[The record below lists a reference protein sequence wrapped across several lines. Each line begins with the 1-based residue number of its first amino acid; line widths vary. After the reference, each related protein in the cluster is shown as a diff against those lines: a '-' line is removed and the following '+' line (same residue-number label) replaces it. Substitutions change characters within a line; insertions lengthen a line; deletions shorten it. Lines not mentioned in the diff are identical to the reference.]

1 MQEKRV
7 NDYWN
12 GDSNRSLSD
21 SWKGFT
27 NSLHWKEKPPKGCM
41 WSGERLTKIQTTA
54 RPDHVWPEVWTK
66 IGKAAQNREKQ
77 ELKSEKPKLDSARR
91 LRGIYFIDP
100 EDQDCKENSLH
111 KKIGKNYGSRH
122 AVQKESS
129 DQQHESGC
137 GGNCIPKGSKDH
149 LWSYSGI
156 SRFHKTKSGTFSAYK
171 TRRSHGKQRFYFDDP
186 SHCGSQI
193 YVHASS
199 DENPGCESSSG
210 QGMKEDWYN
219 PSVAN
224 GENQEQNKKRLFSK
238 HKETK
243 RKSTLLHWWTCV
255 TSEKHGLRTK
265 VTDTKAESCSVV
277 TLRKMTLEPA
287 QCWLNRARLRPK
299 WLPPKY
305 WMLLQDYQVVTDK
318 QLVQDLPTLNWYV
331 FLGKHWRSRGTS
343 WTTLKW
349 TPIGKIAVGKTIR
362 GSSIGTLMGKST
374 KFGRSVCSS
383 KTRIIPIG
391 KCGWYQNGWREAED
405 GSDVEEIDEKR
416 GSWWTHIIS
425 RPCVFGMYSTWMQ
438 TEWNYYWGVQK
449 KVWITYFCWSEELP
463 GWEKPHAKTVA
474 WSHDMRGKTC
484 SKMRWEILRTDR
496 QKSGA
501 AA

>member
-1 MQEKRV
+1 M
-7 NDYWN
+7 
-12 GDSNRSLSD
+12 
-21 SWKGFT
+21 
-27 NSLHWKEKPPKGCM
+27 
-41 WSGERLTKIQTTA
+41 
-54 RPDHVWPEVWTK
+54 
-66 IGKAAQNREKQ
+66 
-77 ELKSEKPKLDSARR
+77 LDR
-91 LRGIYFIDP
+91 LRWIYFIDP
-100 EDQDCKENSLH
+100 EDQDYKENSLN
-111 KKIGKNYGSRH
+111 KKEEKIGKNYGSRH

-149 LWSYSGI
+149 VWLYSGI
-156 SRFHKTKSGTFSAYK
+156 SWFHETKWNFLCLQNTKITWQTKVLLRWPITLWFTNLCPCLKRWKSGVRK
-171 TRRSHGKQRFYFDDP
+171 QQWTRNERRLIQSQCGK
-186 SHCGSQI
+186 
-193 YVHASS
+193 
-199 DENPGCESSSG
+199 
-210 QGMKEDWYN
+210 W
-219 PSVAN
+219 
-224 GENQEQNKKRLFSK
+224 
-238 HKETK
+238 
-243 RKSTLLHWWTCV
+243 RKSRAKKEIILEAQRDKNKVHFATLMDMCHL
-255 TSEKHGLRTK
+255 EKHGLRTK

-287 QCWLNRARLRPK
+287 QFWLNRARLRPK

-331 FLGKHWRSRGTS
+331 FQDKNWRSRGTS

-405 GSDVEEIDEKR
+405 GSDVEDIDEKR

-449 KVWITYFCWSEELP
+449 KKSLNHVFLLERWVTRV
-463 GWEKPHAKTVA
+463 GKKPHAKTVA

-496 QKSGA
+496 QKCGA